1 MLLRLTALD
10 GSWRKKT
17 FLASQQNGQKRDQK
31 CARIASKSCVKRSWC
46 CQRVQPGLRVSVIW
60 RCGGKSYKKLVLLRA
75 LQQLSVMHVC
85 MFFGRFFIQS
95 IFTTS
100 DCFLN
105 SFGNWL
111 GDRSTARW
119 QPRWSRFVC
128 LNVGKKVA
136 RWLWWIC
143 IYLIIFKHLVP
154 I

>member
-31 CARIASKSCVKRSWC
+31 CARIASKSCVKAELMLPKS
-46 CQRVQPGLRVSVIW
+46 SIW
-60 RCGGKSYKKLVLLRA
+60 AESECDMAMRGKKLVLLRA

-111 GDRSTARW
+111 GDRSTAR
-119 QPRWSRFVC
+119 
-128 LNVGKKVA
+128 
-136 RWLWWIC
+136 
-143 IYLIIFKHLVP
+143 
-154 I
+154 